1 MTRGEKTI
9 LLDAYSMTNDY
20 LFLNSN
26 MIKRSNLGSNLPNLK
41 GLFLSTLFEAAR
53 GDLQIPII
61 QLQHNYQTSIFYLT
75 YINQVNNFELF
86 FSVKVIRFGEQ
97 LMLIPF

>member
-26 MIKRSNLGSNLPNLK
+26 MIKRTNLGSNLPNLK
-41 GLFLSTLFEAAR
+41 GLFLSTLCF
-53 GDLQIPII
+53 
-61 QLQHNYQTSIFYLT
+61 
-75 YINQVNNFELF
+75 
-86 FSVKVIRFGEQ
+86 
-97 LMLIPF
+97 